1 MVLQGA
7 ASCSCSISN
16 ICAFWFAHFWHNRG
30 FPATLSYIFAID
42 RRFVVRHLADASK
55 DKLPPARTTCAIV
68 LGDGV
73 EGLLV
78 SVRTIVIGCACSASV
93 FGAPSALVQ
102 QF

>member
-7 ASCSCSISN
+7 ASCSCSIFN
-16 ICAFWFAHFWHNRG
+16 ICAFCFAHFWNPG

-42 RRFVVRHLADASK
+42 RRFVVRHSADASK

-78 SVRTIVIGCACSASV
+78 FVRNVVIGCACSASV